1 MGLMS
6 KFNLQS
12 PFSDVDTKGLQYKS
26 LQVLFDHYGADH
38 IYKVRGLFVNPK
50 GKYGA
55 EPVGILEDCLVNLP
69 RHTLEAVQE
78 MLDTDEIIQAI
89 KDEKVGFSIYKYEN
103 GYSLDRSTGE
113 IKDFYGVKWLDL

>member
-12 PFSDVDTKGLQYKS
+12 PFSDIETKGLKYKS
-26 LQVLFDHYGADH
+26 LKELFDHYGVDH
-38 IYKVRGLFVNPK
+38 TYKVRGLFVNPK
-50 GKYGA
+50 GKFGA

-89 KDEKVGFSIYKYEN
+89 KDDKVGFSIYKYEN
-103 GYSLDRSTGE
+103 SYSLDKSTGE
-113 IKDFYGVKWLDL
+113 LKDFYGVKWLDL

>member
-1 MGLMS
+1 MS

-12 PFSDVDTKGLQYKS
+12 PFSDIDTNGLKYKS
-26 LQVLFDHYGADH
+26 LKDLFDHYGSDH
-38 IYKVRGLFVNPK
+38 TYKVRGLFVNPK
-50 GKYGA
+50 GKFGA

-89 KDEKVGFSIYKYEN
+89 KDDKVGFSIYKYEN

>member
-12 PFSDVDTKGLQYKS
+12 PFSDIETKGLKYKS
-26 LQVLFDHYGADH
+26 LNDLFGHYGADH
-38 IYKVRGLFVNPK
+38 TYKVRGLFINPK

-69 RHTLEAVQE
+69 RHTLKAVQE
-78 MLDTDEIIQAI
+78 MLDTDEIIEAI
-89 KDEKVGFSIYKYEN
+89 KSDKVGFSIYKYRN
-103 GYSLDRSTGE
+103 GYSVDTSTGE
-113 IKDFYGVKWLDL
+113 LKDFYGVKWLDL

>member
-1 MGLMS
+1 MS

-12 PFSDVDTKGLQYKS
+12 PFSDIDTKDLKYKS
-26 LQVLFDHYGADH
+26 LKVLFDHYGADH
-38 IYKVRGLFVNPK
+38 TYKVCGLFVNPK
-50 GKYGA
+50 GKYGS

-89 KDEKVGFSIYKYEN
+89 KDDKVGFSIYKYEN
-103 GYSLDRSTGE
+103 SFSVDKKTGE
-113 IKDFYGVKWLDL
+113 VTDFYGVKWLDL